1 MRKIYVEKQLI
12 KYVKEEQIDVMIIML
27 VVLCAVMMVVQCYSV
42 LTRNVYMCLGCALFL
57 IHCITDPQ
65 LLSFRYN
72 PFIIASIACVGIIK
86 SQKKIEKQGEDIYY
100 E

>member
-1 MRKIYVEKQLI
+1 
-12 KYVKEEQIDVMIIML
+12 
-27 VVLCAVMMVVQCYSV
+27 